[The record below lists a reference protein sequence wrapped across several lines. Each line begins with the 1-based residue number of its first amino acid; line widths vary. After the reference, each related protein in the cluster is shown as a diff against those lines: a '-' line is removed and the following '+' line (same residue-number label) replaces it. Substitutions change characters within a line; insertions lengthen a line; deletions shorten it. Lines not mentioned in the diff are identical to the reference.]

1 LGADCD
7 SDQWEVLPVAS
18 PCRVSLARI
27 SLYRWTVSRATTRCE
42 RRRTRAG
49 EGGEEEPC
57 GPRRRGWWGSGRR
70 GCGSLGEPGAL
81 VPPSSSGP
89 EWLSSSRAI
98 IAESERNGIH
108 NIKEA
113 TTSLTSPINANRSHS
128 DIPSD
133 ATTVC
138 PSLQL
143 RSVDESD
150 LCCHS
155 TSEARE
161 PSHWLAVTGFE
172 GGAAT

>member
-1 LGADCD
+1 
-7 SDQWEVLPVAS
+7 
-18 PCRVSLARI
+18 VSLALHRRI
-27 SLYRWTVSRATTRCE
+27 GLYRWTVSRATTRRA

-57 GPRRRGWWGSGRR
+57 GPRRGWWGSGRR

-89 EWLSSSRAI
+89 EWPSSSRAI

-138 PSLQL
+138 RSLQL
-143 RSVDESD
+143 RSV
-150 LCCHS
+150 
-155 TSEARE
+155 R
-161 PSHWLAVTGFE
+161 
-172 GGAAT
+172 